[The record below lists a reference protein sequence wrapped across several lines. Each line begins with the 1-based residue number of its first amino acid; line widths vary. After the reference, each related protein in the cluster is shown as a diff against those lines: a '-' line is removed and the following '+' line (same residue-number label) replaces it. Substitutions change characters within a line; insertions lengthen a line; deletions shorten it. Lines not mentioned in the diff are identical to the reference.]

1 MYRSFNATQ
10 SPFVIADF
18 ILPTSTYTF
27 SSIALHPH
35 VILADSCDVNVN
47 PDKRT
52 IVLHSENN
60 LIQALRVSSIFIKTI
75 C

>member
-1 MYRSFNATQ
+1 M
-10 SPFVIADF
+10 
-18 ILPTSTYTF
+18 
-27 SSIALHPH
+27 SIALHPH